1 MAAAVDGFRWDR
13 LAPLRAA
20 EDQADERGRAAAS
33 TLTTLREA
41 VGADEFA
48 TRLGPGSAGYRR
60 RASSSGFPRPAR
72 RAGAAVRTLRASG
85 RRAHLR
91 AAVAAA
97 TPGRAGRATRAK
109 GAPASEV
116 LGPLAAFL
124 DAHRDEQV
132 IVEWR
137 VQE

>member
-1 MAAAVDGFRWDR
+1 VPIFV
-13 LAPLRAA
+13 P
-20 EDQADERGRAAAS
+20 
-33 TLTTLREA
+33 
-41 VGADEFA
+41 
-48 TRLGPGSAGYRR
+48 PSALP
-60 RASSSGFPRPAR
+60 S
-72 RAGAAVRTLRASG
+72 
-85 RRAHLR
+85 
-91 AAVAAA
+91 
-97 TPGRAGRATRAK
+97 PGRAGRATRGK